1 MGAKKEM
8 NIGDFAYF
16 MADIFV
22 DQVQYGNR
30 TGLCSL
36 MKSIEDKNLEGKLT
50 AIIENYNPN
59 SADYERDNL
68 KNITITDSPMR
79 QWTYQFCTEFGW
91 F

>member
-1 MGAKKEM
+1 
-8 NIGDFAYF
+8 
-16 MADIFV
+16 
-22 DQVQYGNR
+22 
-30 TGLCSL
+30 